1 MQVPSFLIS
10 QVRKMNEAALNNNK
24 KQLIFDK
31 SVRKLL
37 RRKTME
43 RERPERREVFFLILL
58 DYVL

>member
-1 MQVPSFLIS
+1 
-10 QVRKMNEAALNNNK
+10 MNEAALNNNK

-43 RERPERREVFFLILL
+43 RERPERKEVYFMILL
-58 DYVL
+58 DYAI